1 MNLQLA
7 ANHRVA
13 SCQPSCPKAELRR
26 MTDREISQM
35 IELWREEEC
44 LWKVTSKSFAD
55 VYAKKAALA
64 RISQQ
69 MDGMDVGKTLFMI
82 YRVVYKPV

>member
-1 MNLQLA
+1 
-7 ANHRVA
+7 
-13 SCQPSCPKAELRR
+13 

-69 MDGMDVGKTLFMI
+69 MDVGKTLFMI
-82 YRVVYKPV
+82 YSVVYKPV